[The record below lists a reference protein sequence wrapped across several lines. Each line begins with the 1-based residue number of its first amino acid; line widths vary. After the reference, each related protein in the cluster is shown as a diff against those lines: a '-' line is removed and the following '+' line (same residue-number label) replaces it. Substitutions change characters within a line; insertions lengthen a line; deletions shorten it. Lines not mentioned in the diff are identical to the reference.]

1 MFSLQELFSP
11 KDKFFDLLEASAEE
25 ARASVKALIHLI
37 EDPRHVSSLE
47 EFSASRRKEKQITGE
62 ISEAVCTTFVT
73 ALEREDIEALSQ
85 ALYKIPKTVEKIGE
99 RIVLAPHLLA
109 GVDLSRHAAM
119 LDGATLSV
127 TTMVTAMRKGWDLD
141 EMRAHNAKLQAIE
154 GEADRMM
161 FDLLK
166 QLYESKTEPLQAL
179 FLKDLFELLEKVID
193 RCRDAGNVIN
203 QIVLKNT

>member
-11 KDKFFDLLEASAEE
+11 KDKFFDLLEASAQE
-25 ARASVKALIHLI
+25 ARASVKALIELI
-37 EDPRHVSSLE
+37 EHPQHVASLE
-47 EFSASRRKEKQITGE
+47 AFAESRRKEKQIAGE
-62 ISEAVCTTFVT
+62 ISDAVCTTFVT
-73 ALEREDIEALSQ
+73 VLEREDIEGLSQ

-99 RIVLAPHLLA
+99 RIVMAPHLMA

-119 LDGATLSV
+119 LDAATISV
-127 TTMVTAMRKGWDLD
+127 TTMVAAMRKGWNID

-154 GEADRMM
+154 GEADQMM
-161 FDLLK
+161 FELLK
-166 QLYESKTEPLQAL
+166 PLYGGKTEPLKAL

-203 QIVLKNT
+203 EIVLKNT

>member
-37 EDPRHVSSLE
+37 ENPRHVSSLE
-47 EFSASRRKEKQITGE
+47 EFSASRRKEKQIASE
-62 ISEAVCTTFVT
+62 ISDAVCTTFVT

-127 TTMVTAMRKGWDLD
+127 TTMVTAMRKGWDID

>member
-37 EDPRHVSSLE
+37 ENPRHVSSLE

-127 TTMVTAMRKGWDLD
+127 TVMVTAMRKGWDID

>member
-1 MFSLQELFSP
+1 LFSP

-25 ARASVKALIHLI
+25 ARA
-37 EDPRHVSSLE
+37 
-47 EFSASRRKEKQITGE
+47 
-62 ISEAVCTTFVT
+62 
-73 ALEREDIEALSQ
+73 
-85 ALYKIPKTVEKIGE
+85 
-99 RIVLAPHLLA
+99 
-109 GVDLSRHAAM
+109 
-119 LDGATLSV
+119 TLSV
-127 TTMVTAMRKGWDLD
+127 TVMVTAMRKGWDID

-166 QLYESKTEPLQAL
+166 QLYESKSEPLQAL

>member
-37 EDPRHVSSLE
+37 ENPRHVSSLE
-47 EFSASRRKEKQITGE
+47 EFSASRRKEKQIASE
-62 ISEAVCTTFVT
+62 ISDAVCTTFVT

-127 TTMVTAMRKGWDLD
+127 TVMVTAMRKGWDLD

>member
-37 EDPRHVSSLE
+37 ENPRHVSSLE
-47 EFSASRRKEKQITGE
+47 EFAASRRKEKEIASQI
-62 ISEAVCTTFVT
+62 SDAVCTTFVT
-73 ALEREDIEALSQ
+73 ALEREDIEALAQ

-99 RIVLAPHLLA
+99 RIVLAPQLLA

-119 LDGATLSV
+119 LDVATLSV
-127 TTMVTAMRKGWDLD
+127 TTMVAAMRKGWDID
-141 EMRAHNAKLQAIE
+141 EMRAHNARLQAIE
-154 GEADRMM
+154 READQMM
-161 FDLLK
+161 FEFIK
-166 QLYESKTEPLQAL
+166 PLYGGGIEPIKAL

-203 QIVLKNT
+203 QIVLKNS

>member
-11 KDKFFDLLEASAEE
+11 KDKFFDLLEASAGE
-25 ARASVKALIHLI
+25 ARASVQALIQLI
-37 EDPRHVSSLE
+37 GNPGHVSSLE
-47 EFSASRRKEKQITGE
+47 AFAESRRKEKQVTSE
-62 ISEAVCTTFVT
+62 ISEAICTTFVT
-73 ALEREDIEALSQ
+73 AIEREDIEALAQ

-99 RIVLAPHLLA
+99 RIVLAPHLVA

-119 LDGATLSV
+119 LDSATLIV
-127 TTMVTAMRKGWDLD
+127 TTMVAAMRKGWDLD
-141 EMRAHNAKLQAIE
+141 EMRAHNNKLQAIE

-161 FDLLK
+161 FELLK
-166 QLYESKTEPLQAL
+166 PLYDGSTEPVKAL

-203 QIVLKNT
+203 WIVLKNT

>member
-127 TTMVTAMRKGWDLD
+127 TVMVTAMRKGWDID

-166 QLYESKTEPLQAL
+166 QLYESKSEPLQAL

>member
-37 EDPRHVSSLE
+37 ENPRHVSSLE
-47 EFSASRRKEKQITGE
+47 EFSASRRKEKQIASE
-62 ISEAVCTTFVT
+62 ISDAVCTTFVT

-127 TTMVTAMRKGWDLD
+127 TVMVTAMRKGWDID

-166 QLYESKTEPLQAL
+166 QLYESKSEPLQAL

>member
-37 EDPRHVSSLE
+37 ENPRHVSSLE
-47 EFSASRRKEKQITGE
+47 EFAVSRRKEKQIASE
-62 ISEAVCTTFVT
+62 ISDAVCTTFIT
-73 ALEREDIEALSQ
+73 TFEREDIEALSE

-99 RIVLAPHLLA
+99 RILLAPHLLA

-127 TTMVTAMRKGWDLD
+127 TTMVSAMRKGWNID

-161 FDLLK
+161 QELLK
-166 QLYESKTEPLQAL
+166 PLYEGNTEPLKAL

-203 QIVLKNT
+203 HIVLKNT

>member
-1 MFSLQELFSP
+1 MFSLQKLLGHE
-11 KDKFFDLLEASAEE
+11 DKFFDLLEASAEE

-37 EDPRHVSSLE
+37 ENPRHVSSLE
-47 EFSASRRKEKQITGE
+47 EFSASRRKEKQIASE
-62 ISEAVCTTFVT
+62 ISDAVCTTFVT

-127 TTMVTAMRKGWDLD
+127 TVMVTAMRKGWDID

-166 QLYESKTEPLQAL
+166 QLYESKSEPLQAL

>member
-11 KDKFFDLLEASAEE
+11 KDKFFDLLEASAQE
-25 ARASVKALIHLI
+25 ARASVKALIQLI
-37 EDPRHVSSLE
+37 ENPHHVSSLE
-47 EFSASRRKEKQITGE
+47 AFAESRRKEKQIASE
-62 ISEAVCTTFVT
+62 ISDAVCTTFVT

-99 RIVLAPHLLA
+99 RIVMAPRLLA

-127 TTMVTAMRKGWDLD
+127 TTMVTAMRKGWNID

-154 GEADRMM
+154 GEADQMM
-161 FDLLK
+161 FELLK
-166 QLYESKTEPLQAL
+166 PLYGGKTEPIKAL

>member
-37 EDPRHVSSLE
+37 ENPQHVSSLE
-47 EFSASRRKEKQITGE
+47 EFAASRRKEKQIASE
-62 ISEAVCTTFVT
+62 ISDAVCTTFIT
-73 ALEREDIEALSQ
+73 TLEREDIEALSQ

-119 LDGATLSV
+119 LDGATLNV
-127 TTMVTAMRKGWDLD
+127 TTMVTAMRKGWDID

-161 FDLLK
+161 LELLK
-166 QLYESKTEPLQAL
+166 PLYEGNTEPLKAL

>member
-37 EDPRHVSSLE
+37 ENPRHVSSLE
-47 EFSASRRKEKQITGE
+47 EFSASRRKEKQIASE
-62 ISEAVCTTFVT
+62 ISDAVCTTFVT

-166 QLYESKTEPLQAL
+166 PLYGGKTEPLQAL